1 MLDLVP
7 LLTESHL
14 PEEKWLFVSLRHVA
28 EACKEKQQ
36 FPLKFS
42 GCSGCNVPPQEFR
55 IIVVHG
61 LDAVIIRPFHQDPIG
76 VHNKFS

>member
-1 MLDLVP
+1 MLDLVH

-14 PEEKWLFVSLRHVA
+14 PEEEWLFISLSHVA

-36 FPLKFS
+36 FLLKFP
-42 GCSGCNVPPQEFR
+42 GCSSCYVPPQELR

-61 LDAVIIRPFHQDPIG
+61 LDAVIIRPLHQDPIG
-76 VHNKFS
+76 VHDKFS